1 MKRSAEAAQSD
12 PELVG
17 GFRIV
22 ALKDGAA
29 VDEDLLDGRVQHGG
43 KRLPSAVLAGDARW
57 ASLLRFGAGVLLAQH
72 KPIAAFGL
80 AAGAQLEFMPGE
92 QLFGGEQ
99 QTLGAAGF

>member
-29 VDEDLLDGRVQHGG
+29 VDQDLLDCRGQHGG
-43 KRLPSAVLAGDARW
+43 KRLPRAVLARDARW
-57 ASLLRFGAGVLLAQH
+57 ASLLGFSAVVFLAQH
-72 KPIAAFGL
+72 KSVAAFGL
-80 AAGAQLEFMPGE
+80 AAGAWLEFMPGE

-99 QTLGAAGF
+99 QTLGAAGL